1 MAAVVPSASSHA
13 SHMICREA
21 SGRMERCESI
31 IQLRVPATRA
41 TALRFLSS
49 SREPYNHGTRAAL
62 SNPHQQ
68 MPAPPPPPPP
78 PLPSLD
84 FASASSR
91 RAKPNAVV
99 LEAQARVCT
108 GPTQT
113 RPLDAEKAFQ
123 VLRTIVQSANGE
135 LDERVSEAQLGA
147 FFAAMTIRANSFPPK
162 TQWSDGERTAMMH
175 FWPSLLQVLPPDV
188 LFIADPEGTLMEGF
202 PSKGA
207 AFVGR
212 GPAEMRLV
220 GALREVLNGGHLG
233 FEEVIGLLRDILPL
247 DQSCEGSVNV
257 SASLVSAFL
266 IGQRMN
272 GESDRE
278 LKAYCL
284 AFDDEL
290 GQLPVADVGSLTHY
304 GEPYDGNTRFFRST
318 LFVAAVRAS
327 YGEACLIHGAE
338 AMPPKMGV
346 TEEQMLKYMGA
357 FTGLHPVAA
366 AKLLEDEK
374 VGFAYVSQR
383 EARPALHSLLHVRE
397 HIKKRPPIATTEK
410 VQQYVRATG
419 REAMM
424 AGFYHEG
431 YRDPLLML
439 MRRRGASAG
448 LIVKGEE
455 GALSLTT
462 KEPLAGTSVKG
473 FPLNYCAGFRPSNEC
488 GTDSSSTDGVTR
500 ETFTLQVN
508 PKEYGF
514 QSSSTPR
521 VDRSVEK
528 NVELGLSALKG
539 DKGPVYDRIILNA
552 AIADNLLGCQGATD
566 MAVAIERAK
575 EAVDSGSALARLMNY
590 IQASRF
596 WFNKDK

>member
-1 MAAVVPSASSHA
+1 MAAAAPSASFFA
-13 SHMICREA
+13 SHTSRSCYTETRQRA
-21 SGRMERCESI
+21 TSQFS
-31 IQLRVPATRA
+31 LPAATRGTRTRLA
-41 TALRFLSS
+41 SS
-49 SREPYNHGTRAAL
+49 LNREPYYRCNRAAL
-62 SNPHQQ
+62 SNQE
-68 MPAPPPPPPP
+68 APYSS
-78 PLPSLD
+78 PLVAASTPSG
-84 FASASSR
+84 S
-91 RAKPNAVV
+91 KPNALV

-113 RPLDAEKAFQ
+113 RPLDEDKAFE

-147 FFAAMTIRANSFPPK
+147 FFAAMTIRANSFPLK
-162 TQWSDGERTAMMH
+162 TQWSDGERKAMVH

-188 LFIADPEGTLMEGF
+188 LFIADPEGTLMEGL
-202 PSKGA
+202 PSKGMS
-207 AFVGR
+207 FTGR

-233 FEEVIGLLRDILPL
+233 FEEVVGLLRDILPF
-247 DQSCEGSVNV
+247 DGSSV
-257 SASLVSAFL
+257 SASTSLVAALL

-272 GESDRE
+272 GETDRE

-284 AFDDEL
+284 AFDDDL
-290 GQLPVADVGSLTHY
+290 GQLPVADVSSLTHY

-338 AMPPKMGV
+338 SMPPKMGV

-357 FTGLHPVAA
+357 FNRLHPVAA

-383 EARPALHSLLHVRE
+383 EARPALHSLVHVRE

-410 VQQYVRATG
+410 VQQYVRGTG

-439 MRRRGASAG
+439 IRRRGASAG
-448 LIVKGEE
+448 LVVKGEE

-462 KEPLAGTSVKG
+462 KEPLAGSSVKG
-473 FPLNYCAGFRPSNEC
+473 FPLNYCAGFRPSDKPDAVLSN
-488 GTDSSSTDGVTR
+488 TDGVTR

-521 VDRSVEK
+521 VDRSIEK

-539 DKGPVYDRIILNA
+539 EKGPAYDRIILNA
-552 AIADNLLGCQGATD
+552 AIADHLLGCQGASD
-566 MAVAIERAK
+566 MSVAIQRAK
-575 EAVDSGSALARLMNY
+575 EAVDSGRALSRLMNY

-596 WFNKDK
+596 WFNKETPA